1 MSYLRHVRADKG
13 HVCPSTA
20 VEGTDAI
27 RLYTCSNRTRL
38 RTGNRAAFY
47 FTSNDSSKQALCPRT
62 ARPYLARRFYREK
75 EEEPIVV
82 MIFFSSHLLF
92 PTPRTNTNLYYI
104 LLFRFV
110 LEKKGKGAFLC
121 PFFSLFFFLLK

>member
-1 MSYLRHVRADKG
+1 MSPDGSPVFG
-13 HVCPSTA
+13 
-20 VEGTDAI
+20 
-27 RLYTCSNRTRL
+27 
-38 RTGNRAAFY
+38 AALLSQRFLPVLGG
-47 FTSNDSSKQALCPRT
+47 SDRT
-62 ARPYLARRFYREK
+62 ARTTDRWQLSVSRREK

-110 LEKKGKGAFLC
+110 LEKKEKGAFLC
-121 PFFSLFFFLLK
+121 PFFSFFFLAQIIRIILGRKHFDRTFVEDFIRE